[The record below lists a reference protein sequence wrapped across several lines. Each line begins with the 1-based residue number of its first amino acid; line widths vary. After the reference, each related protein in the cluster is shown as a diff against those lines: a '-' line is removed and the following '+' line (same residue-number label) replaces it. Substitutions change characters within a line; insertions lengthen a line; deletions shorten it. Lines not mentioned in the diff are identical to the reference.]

1 MIKTLRIGIGYEIMR
16 ATTKDR
22 RSAGRWLKKTLE
34 SSGPTYIKIGQ
45 FIGNRPDIFGNEISD
60 EVSKLQNQT
69 SITFEAEKP
78 PGVHK
83 MEPKPVASAS
93 IAQVHKGKLKD
104 GRVVAVKIKRPNVND
119 QLSRELGDIRVAF
132 ELSKMFNSEFTLLTN
147 WFGDFEKTVLNELD
161 FEKEVENI
169 QFFSNMYKE
178 NQIIRVPRVLK
189 ELSGKDHI
197 VMEYLESNPIKTCKN
212 PMVVSENLMNTFIE
226 QILYNG
232 VIHGDL
238 HAGNLGVSKDS
249 SLSNGDPLSEQIIMY
264 DFGNVIRIPEF
275 YQKAMRRVLVACQ
288 NRNSTELLDAMSAM
302 GMKIRDAK
310 AAKNFA
316 DKFFVYL
323 DTLDP
328 KSFSYT
334 QEDIMVPIELDTI
347 TMTIIRTHSLVEG
360 ICKDIYPQFNYESLI
375 QQNIELL
382 FIEQFVSTVLKR
394 TRQPRASQP

>member
-249 SLSNGDPLSEQIIMY
+249 SLSEQIIMY

>member
-1 MIKTLRIGIGYEIMR
+1 MR

-249 SLSNGDPLSEQIIMY
+249 SLSEQIIMY